1 MLRWYAWAAALAGWL
16 DVRVWGGAVAAVSL
30 FFRGLGRANN
40 AVDSDWIDGSFDKG
54 CEELVTGGG
63 LLAWMQAGRAPGY
76 LRVLG
81 LGVLILAGIALV
93 AASVTGQVR
102 L

>member
-1 MLRWYAWAAALAGWL
+1 MADADTAEQQREQLNTGTKP
-16 DVRVWGGAVAAVSL
+16 VAESH
-30 FFRGLGRANN
+30 R
-40 AVDSDWIDGSFDKG
+40 FD
-54 CEELVTGGG
+54 ETR

-81 LGVLILAGIALV
+81 LGVLVLAGIALV